1 MSEGKKNRK
10 IGKAKRK
17 PSNVRYTAERR
28 AERNKAKRMARQD
41 KFEAAC
47 ALIRVRHGG
56 KYMPDTQR
64 RIRQGT

>member
-17 PSNVRYTAERR
+17 PSNVRYTAEHR
-28 AERNKAKRMARQD
+28 AERNKAKRMALQD
-41 KFEAAC
+41 KFEDAC
-47 ALIRVRHGG
+47 ALVRVRHGG
-56 KYMPDTQR
+56 KHMLDTQR